1 KEGEVHYQRVCMGCH
16 QVHGNGQQ
24 YLAPPLVGS
33 EWVLGSTNRLIA
45 LTMDGVEGP
54 IEVLGKTYTAPEIQP
69 LMPGL
74 RLNPEANDEQLAA
87 ILTYV
92 RNAWGNASPPIE
104 TKELTKYRNSTEVR
118 APWPAHELQKMK

>member
-1 KEGEVHYQRVCMGCH
+1 MHYQRICMGCH

-33 EWVLGSTNRLIA
+33 EWVLGSTHRLIA
-45 LTMDGVEGP
+45 LVMDGVEGP
-54 IEVLGKTYTAPEIQP
+54 IEVLGKTYTVPEIQP

-74 RLNPEANDEQLAA
+74 RLNPEVTDEQLAS

-92 RNAWGNASPPIE
+92 RNAWGNAATPVE
-104 TKELTKYRNSTEVR
+104 AEELKKYRETTEVR
-118 APWPAHELQKMK
+118 APWPASELQKVK